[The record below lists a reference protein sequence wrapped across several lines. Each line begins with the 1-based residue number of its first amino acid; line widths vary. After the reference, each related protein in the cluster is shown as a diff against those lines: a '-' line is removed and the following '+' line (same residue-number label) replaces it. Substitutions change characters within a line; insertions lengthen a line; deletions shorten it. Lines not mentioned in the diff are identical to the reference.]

1 MGPFRWI
8 FQYLKKYVL
17 QMILGFML
25 VIIAAAVNMVNPFL
39 AGFIVDRVIQGG
51 EKSLLIKLI
60 MIMIGA
66 TVFKCIVR
74 FSFQMIFEYISQSV
88 LFKIRNKFY
97 SRIQEMDFAFFD
109 KTRTGD
115 IMARMTGDLDAVR
128 HFVAWVSYMLIENA
142 MVFIFAVVMLFS
154 TSYKLSLIL
163 LAITPI
169 IGFITFKFVK
179 SIKESFTQIRNQFSR
194 LNTLVQENISGN
206 RVVKAFAREDYEILK
221 FSKENRAYGDKV
233 LENAKLWEKYM
244 PIIDSLTSSLAV
256 VLILAGGL
264 MIINGSITLGEFV
277 SFNSFLWALSNPV
290 RMSGWL
296 LNDVQRFRASSEKVI
311 EMVNT
316 EPVIKNPEE
325 ITKETKVAGKIEFKN
340 VSFSY
345 GDELVLKDINFKVEH
360 GQTIAVIG
368 PTGAGKS
375 SLINLICRFYD
386 CTYGEIL
393 IDDNNI
399 KDYDLIKLREKISV
413 AMQDIFLFSDTIEGN
428 ISYGV
433 PNASIDQIEWAASVA
448 GAEGFIKNFPQGY
461 DTIIGERG
469 VGLSGGQK
477 QRIALARALLKNP
490 SILIL
495 DDTTSSV
502 DIETEHEIHKT
513 LNTFYNE
520 KTTFVIAHRI
530 SSVKNADNIIVLDN
544 GRIIESGSH
553 EKLLQNKGYYYNVYM
568 NQYGDFDNLYG
579 EEAI

>member
-1 MGPFRWI
+1 MGPFQWI
-8 FQYLKKYVL
+8 FQYIKKYKFL
-17 QMILGFML
+17 MLLGLVL
-25 VIIAAAVNMVNPFL
+25 VIFAAALNMINPYL
-39 AGFIVDRVIQGG
+39 AGIIVDRVIQGG
-51 EKSLLIKLI
+51 ETDLLIKFI
-60 MIMIGA
+60 MIMVGA
-66 TVFKCIVR
+66 TLLKSIIR
-74 FSFQMIFEYISQSV
+74 FSFQMIFEHISQSI
-88 LFKIRNKFY
+88 LFNIRNKFY
-97 SRIQEMDFAFFD
+97 SRIQEMDFTFFD
-109 KTRTGD
+109 NTRTGD
-115 IMARMTGDLDAVR
+115 IMARMTGDLEAVR
-128 HFVAWVSYMLIENA
+128 HFLAWVIYMIFENA
-142 MVFIFAVVMLFS
+142 MIFIFAIIMLFS
-154 TSYKLSLIL
+154 TSYKLALIL
-163 LAITPI
+163 LAITPL
-169 IGFITFKFVK
+169 IGYLTYKLVSSVK
-179 SIKESFTQIRNQFSR
+179 SGFTQIRNQFSR
-194 LNTLVQENISGN
+194 LNTIVQENISGN
-206 RVVKAFAREDYEILK
+206 RVVKAFAKEEYEIEK
-221 FSKENRAYGDKV
+221 FSKENRAYGDRV
-233 LENAKLWEKYM
+233 LDNAKLWEKYL
-244 PIIDSLTSSLAV
+244 PFLDSLTSLLSV
-256 VLILAGGL
+256 ILILVGGI
-264 MIINGSITLGEFV
+264 MIIKGSITLGEFV

-296 LNDVQRFRASSEKVI
+296 LNDVQRFRASAEKVI

-316 EPVIKNPEE
+316 EAGIKCPEVAAKKTN
-325 ITKETKVAGKIEFKN
+325 IKGKVQFKN

-345 GDELVLKDINFKVEH
+345 GDELVLKNINFEVDI

-386 CTYGEIL
+386 CTEGEIL
-393 IDDNNI
+393 IDGINI
-399 KDYDLIKLREKISV
+399 KKYDLIKLREKISV

-433 PNASIDQIEWAASVA
+433 PNASMDKIQWAASVA
-448 GAEGFIKNFPQGY
+448 GAEDFINSMPQGF

-530 SSVKNADNIIVLDN
+530 SSVKNADNIIVLDD
-544 GRIIESGSH
+544 GRIIESGNH
-553 EKLLQNKGYYYNVYM
+553 EKLLLNKGYYYSVYM

-579 EEAI
+579 KEAI

>member
-17 QMILGFML
+17 QMIFGFTL
-25 VIIAAAVNMVNPFL
+25 VILAAALNMVNPYL
-39 AGFIVDRVIQGG
+39 AGVIVDRVIQGG
-51 EKSLLIKLI
+51 ENSLLIKLI

-66 TVFKCIVR
+66 TLIKCIVR

-97 SRIQEMDFAFFD
+97 SRIQELDFTFFD

-128 HFVAWVSYMLIENA
+128 HFVAWVSYMLFENA
-142 MVFIFAVVMLFS
+142 MVFIFAVIMLFS
-154 TSYKLSLIL
+154 TSYKLALIL

-179 SIKESFTQIRNQFSR
+179 SIKEGFTQIRNQFSR

-206 RVVKAFAREDYEILK
+206 RVVKAFAREEYEILK

-233 LENAKLWEKYM
+233 LQNAKLWEKYM

-256 VLILAGGL
+256 VLILVGGL

-290 RMSGWL
+290 RISGWL
-296 LNDVQRFRASSEKVI
+296 LNDVQRFRASAEKVI

-316 EPVIKNPEE
+316 EPIIKNSEE
-325 ITKETKVAGKIEFKN
+325 ITKETKVVGKIEFNN

-345 GDELVLKDINFKVEH
+345 GDELVLKDINLKVEH

-386 CTYGEIL
+386 CTSGEIL

-433 PNASIDQIEWAASVA
+433 PNASIEQIEWAASVA
-448 GAEGFIKNFPQGY
+448 GAEEFIKNFPQGY

-513 LNTFYNE
+513 LNSFYNE

-544 GRIIESGSH
+544 GRIIESGNH
-553 EKLLQNKGYYYNVYM
+553 ENLLLNKGYYYNVYM

-579 EEAI
+579 KEAI